1 MIGSVS
7 IKPSVSARKGS
18 HRTLVDNAAYNY
30 EYEELYSSQP
40 SSKDEILDDDYGDYE
55 GTKSLLQESRTYE
68 DEDED

>member
-1 MIGSVS
+1 M
-7 IKPSVSARKGS
+7 
-18 HRTLVDNAAYNY
+18 DNAAYNY